1 MTPQTHTAPTPTVQ
15 VIDLTSRL
23 GVFSLAQLGIDT
35 AQHAG
40 PWLQLG
46 LQGASSPHR
55 LDWHRC
61 GTAAQLP
68 PLYAR
73 AAEVWLLVGPGSLS
87 VLEALD
93 APLGAVPHATAVRAF
108 YTSNALMEKLLLKRW
123 KRDTKAD
130 MALMELPDTDPKTLW
145 FVLCEQLSK
154 VPTAPPE
161 QADFQDTHTLNEPRR
176 FFMPSNLNA
185 SLDAVLT
192 LDGALGVALVDH
204 VSGMCLAKAGGGVD
218 LDLAAAGN
226 TEVVKAKLKTM
237 EMLGIK
243 KGIEDILITLHN
255 QYHLIR
261 LVPNHPGL
269 FLYLVMDKAKG
280 NLALARY
287 KLMDIERSL
296 AL

>member
-1 MTPQTHTAPTPTVQ
+1 MNSVLTARHTPTVQ
-15 VIDLTSRL
+15 VIDLTARL
-23 GVFSLAQLGIDT
+23 GVFSLAQLGID
-35 AQHAG
+35 AVQNRG

-46 LQGASSPHR
+46 LQGTSSPHR

-61 GTAAQLP
+61 ATAGQLP
-68 PLYAR
+68 PLDQQ

-87 VLEALD
+87 VLEALQGPLSA
-93 APLGAVPHATAVRAF
+93 APAQTVVRAF

-123 KRDTKAD
+123 APSLKVGVVLT
-130 MALMELPDTDPKTLW
+130 ELPDTDPKTLW

-154 VPTAPPE
+154 VPTPAAE
-161 QADFQDTHTLNEPRR
+161 ADFQDTQTLNEPRS

-185 SLDAVLT
+185 SLEAVLT

-204 VSGMCLAKAGGGVD
+204 TSGMCLAKVGGGVD

-237 EMLGIK
+237 DMLGIK